1 METGGQQRADVEAA
15 VMEAVRAL
23 LRELGSS
30 EAAGR
35 ATQQSLLE
43 RDLGLGSLERVELL
57 VRLEGALGVRLPE
70 SGCRSAEK
78 PADWVRI
85 ALEAGGSSGGDP
97 SARWPI
103 VQPTR
108 EAYPALAGETS
119 VAAVLRGQAERDPA
133 RVHIHLLD
141 QDRGR
146 DISYGQLYANASQV
160 AAGLAASGLR
170 RGETVA
176 IMLPTCA
183 DFFSSFLGV
192 MLAGGIAVPVYP
204 PARPNQVES
213 YIRRQTRILR
223 NAQVRFLI
231 SFDKARAVAS
241 VLGGHLPSLQ
251 ESFSAG
257 AVASRGRQ
265 SPAPSVEPAEI
276 CFIQYTSGS
285 TGDPK
290 GVTLS
295 HANVLANI
303 RGIGFAVQVRP
314 TDAVV
319 TWLPLYHDMGLIG
332 SWLFSLYH
340 GLPITVLSPLDFLVR
355 PERWLWALSDSKGT
369 LCPAPNF
376 AFELCVRKVPD
387 QAMAGVDLSPWRVA
401 INAGEPVLPSTL
413 RRFTA
418 RFSPWG
424 FDGRSLMPFY
434 GLAES
439 SVALTYPPFWR
450 GPLVDTIERSA
461 YETTGQARPAAAG
474 EPGSLLEFVSNGK
487 PLPDHEVKVVADD
500 GEPLPD
506 RRRGR
511 ILFRGPSRTSGY
523 FRNPDA
529 TAAVMDRDGWID
541 SGDLG
546 YIVDGELYVT
556 GRLKD
561 CIIKGGRNIIP
572 QDVEMAA
579 WEAKGVRKGCVAA
592 FGCIDPGSGTEKL
605 VVVAETRVSDTAAWK
620 RMQAAVTEAVVARI
634 GIPPDDVV
642 LVGPGVVPK
651 TSSGKIQRSA
661 VRGKYESGGLRG
673 RAAKPTWVQLA
684 KIGAAASVR
693 STAGAAGRASS
704 ALAAS
709 APRMLGWL
717 VAASFGLLARLAP
730 TPGLARRV
738 IAPAAAILNAL
749 RGTRCRECIGARS
762 ATGVL
767 LVNRLGRGD
776 PLIVAAACRASF
788 VFADRTAFSDL
799 SSVEA
804 FLLDPLVAEPAPCR
818 PGLVAPD
825 LQLRM
830 QAAVARGQSV
840 VSFAD
845 NRAGTAPARTRF
857 RAEGFA
863 VAAATGAP
871 LLPVHLG
878 RSAAGG
884 VTANSG
890 EPIRVGAS
898 GEDLGG
904 LRIRVREVLARAAQT
919 AGR

>member
-1 METGGQQRADVEAA
+1 MGITSQQRADAEAA
-15 VMEAVRAL
+15 VMEVVQAL
-23 LRELGSS
+23 LKELGSS
-30 EAAGR
+30 EAAGS
-35 ATQQSLLE
+35 ATLQSSLD

-57 VRLEGALGVRLPE
+57 VRLESTLGVRLPE
-70 SGCRSAEK
+70 TGAQSAES

-85 ALEAGGSSGGDP
+85 ALEANGGGMS

-108 EAYPALAGETS
+108 EAYPAPADAKTVSE
-119 VAAVLRGQAERDPA
+119 VLRRQTERDPA

-141 QDRGR
+141 QDRGL
-146 DISYGQLYANASQV
+146 DISYGQLYASASRI

-176 IMLPTCA
+176 IMLPTCE

-204 PARPNQVES
+204 PARPNQLET
-213 YIRRQTRILR
+213 YIQRQTRILK

-231 SFDKARAVAS
+231 SFERVRAVAN

-251 ESFSAG
+251 ESLG
-257 AVASRGRQ
+257 ASLLADRGRH
-265 SPAPSVEPAEI
+265 APVPDVEPAEI

-290 GVTLS
+290 GVTLT
-295 HANVLANI
+295 HANVLSNI
-303 RGIGFAVQVRP
+303 RGIGFAVEVQP

-332 SWLFSLYH
+332 SWLFSLYY

-355 PERWLWALSDSKGT
+355 PERWLWALSDSKGS

-376 AFELCVRKVPD
+376 AFELCVRKVTE
-387 QAMAGVDLSPWRVA
+387 QAMEGVDLSPWRVA
-401 INAGEPVLPSTL
+401 INAGEPVLPATL
-413 RRFTA
+413 RRFTE
-418 RFSPWG
+418 RFRPWG
-424 FDGRSLMPFY
+424 FDERSLMPFY

-450 GPLVDTIERSA
+450 GPVVDTIDRIA
-461 YETTGQARPAAAG
+461 YESTGRALPSTADGA
-474 EPGSLLEFVSNGK
+474 ESILEFVGNGK
-487 PLPDHEVKVVADD
+487 PLPGHEVKVVDDD
-500 GEPLPD
+500 GAILPD
-506 RRRGR
+506 RTRGR
-511 ILFRGPSRTSGY
+511 ILFRGPSRTNGY

-529 TAAVMDRDGWID
+529 TAAVLDADGWID

-546 YIVDGELYVT
+546 YVDDDELYVT

-572 QDVEMAA
+572 QDVEMAS
-579 WEAKGVRKGCVAA
+579 WEVEGIRKGCVAA

-605 VVVAETRVSDTAAWK
+605 VVVAETRVSGSAARK
-620 RMQAAVTEAVVARI
+620 LIRTAVTEAVAAKV

-642 LVGPGVVPK
+642 LVAVGVVPK

-661 VRGKYESGGLRG
+661 IRSTYESDGLAG
-673 RAAKPTWVQLA
+673 RTAKPTWIQLA
-684 KIGAAASVR
+684 RIGVRAGLRSAATTIVR
-693 STAGAAGRASS
+693 AGRALLGSV
-704 ALAAS
+704 
-709 APRMLGWL
+709 PRLLGWL
-717 VAASFGLLARLAP
+717 VAVLVGLLVRLAP
-730 TPGLARRV
+730 TPGLARRA
-738 IAPAAAILNAL
+738 IAPAAGILSAL
-749 RGTRCRECIGARS
+749 RGARCKERFE
-762 ATGVL
+762 ATGTTAVM
-767 LVNRLGRGD
+767 LVNRLDGCD
-776 PLIVAAACRASF
+776 PLVVAAACRESF
-788 VFADRTAFSDL
+788 VFADRTAFGDL
-799 SSVEA
+799 SSSEA
-804 FLLDPLVAEPAPCR
+804 FLLDPLVAAPVPAESEPPA
-818 PGLVAPD
+818 GN

-830 QAAVARGQSV
+830 QTAITSGQSV

-845 NRAGTAPARTRF
+845 NAAGASPAKTRF

-863 VAAATGAP
+863 VAAATGTP

-878 RSAAGG
+878 RATAGA
-884 VTANSG
+884 VKPSQG
-890 EPIRVGAS
+890 EPIHVGAS
-898 GEDLGG
+898 GEDLGSV
-904 LRIRVREVLARAAQT
+904 RARVREVLAQASVAV
-919 AGR
+919 GG

>member
-1 METGGQQRADVEAA
+1 MGTNGQQRADAEAA

-30 EAAGR
+30 EAAR
-35 ATQQSLLE
+35 RVTPRSSLE

-57 VRLEGALGVRLPE
+57 VRLERALGVRLPE
-70 SGCRSAEK
+70 TGAQLAES

-85 ALEAGGSSGGDP
+85 ALEANGGGTP

-103 VQPTR
+103 IQPTR
-108 EAYPALAGETS
+108 DAYPAPAGAKTVSE
-119 VAAVLRGQAERDPA
+119 ALRSQTERDPA
-133 RVHIHLLD
+133 RLHIHLLD
-141 QDRGR
+141 QDRGQ
-146 DISYGQLYANASQV
+146 DISYGQLHASASRI

-176 IMLPTCA
+176 IMLPTCE

-204 PARPNQVES
+204 PARPNQLET
-213 YIRRQTRILR
+213 YIERQTRILK

-231 SFDKARAVAS
+231 SFERVRAVAS

-251 ESFSAG
+251 ESLG
-257 AVASRGRQ
+257 ASVLADRGGHA
-265 SPAPSVEPAEI
+265 PAPDVEPAEI

-290 GVTLS
+290 GVTLT

-303 RGIGFAVQVRP
+303 RGIGFAVEVRP
-314 TDAVV
+314 TDTVV

-332 SWLFSLYH
+332 SWLFSLYY

-355 PERWLWALSDSKGT
+355 PERWLWALSDSKGS

-376 AFELCVRKVPD
+376 AFELCVRKVSE
-387 QAMAGVDLSPWRVA
+387 QAMEGVDLSPWRVA
-401 INAGEPVLPSTL
+401 INAGEPVLPATL
-413 RRFTA
+413 RRFTE
-418 RFSPWG
+418 RFRPWG
-424 FDGRSLMPFY
+424 FDERSLMPFY

-450 GPLVDTIERSA
+450 GPVVDTIDRTA
-461 YETTGQARPAAAG
+461 YETTGRAMPSTAD
-474 EPGSLLEFVSNGK
+474 GSESILEFVGNGK
-487 PLPDHEVKVVADD
+487 PLPGHEVKVVADD
-500 GEPLPD
+500 GTSLRD
-506 RRRGR
+506 RTRGR
-511 ILFRGPSRTSGY
+511 ILFRGPSRTNGY

-529 TAAVMDRDGWID
+529 TAAVLDPDGWID

-546 YIVDGELYVT
+546 YVVDDELYVT

-561 CIIKGGRNIIP
+561 CIIKGGRNLIP
-572 QDVEMAA
+572 QDVEMVS
-579 WEAKGVRKGCVAA
+579 WEVEGVRKGCVAA

-605 VVVAETRVSDTAAWK
+605 VVVAETRVSGGAARK
-620 RMQAAVTEAVVARI
+620 RIRTAVTEAVAAKV

-642 LVGPGVVPK
+642 LVPAGVVPK

-661 VRGKYESGGLRG
+661 LRSTYESGDLAG
-673 RAAKPTWVQLA
+673 RTARPTWVQLA
-684 KIGAAASVR
+684 KVGIRAGMRSAAKAIVSAGGALFAIV
-693 STAGAAGRASS
+693 
-704 ALAAS
+704 
-709 APRMLGWL
+709 PRLLRWL
-717 VAASFGLLARLAP
+717 VAVLFGMLVRLAP
-730 TPGLARRV
+730 SPGLARRA
-738 IAPAAAILNAL
+738 IAPAAGILSAL
-749 RGTRCRECIGARS
+749 RGARCGGRLS
-762 ATGVL
+762 ATSAAGVM
-767 LVNRLGRGD
+767 LVNRLDGCD
-776 PLIVAAACRASF
+776 PLVVAAACRDSF

-799 SSVEA
+799 SSAEA
-804 FLLDPLVAEPAPCR
+804 FLLDPLVAAPVAGIAEPRA
-818 PGLVAPD
+818 AN

-830 QAAVARGQSV
+830 EAAVASGQSV

-845 NRAGTAPARTRF
+845 SATGASPARTRF

-863 VAAATGAP
+863 AAAATGAP
-871 LLPVHLG
+871 LIPVHLS
-878 RSAAGG
+878 RAAAGS
-884 VTANSG
+884 VTASRG
-890 EPIRVGAS
+890 EPVHVGAS

-904 LRIRVREVLARAAQT
+904 VRARVREALAQASLAA
-919 AGR
+919 GG